1 MNFQIVD
8 TIREDTL
15 QSVERRIDQWRV
27 QVRSLGLPPDEHL
40 RPEFWEE
47 INQDGAG
54 NVQSH
59 WFGGTVV
66 LSDEALTKIKQ

>member
-1 MNFQIVD
+1 MKFQIVD

-15 QSVERRIDQWRV
+15 QGVERRIDQWRV
-27 QVRSLGLPPDEHL
+27 QLRSVGLPADEHL
-40 RPEFWEE
+40 RPEVWEE

-59 WFGGTVV
+59 WFGGRVV
-66 LSDEALTKIKQ
+66 LSKEALAKIKH

>member
-1 MNFQIVD
+1 MTFQIVD

-15 QSVERRIDQWRV
+15 QCVEQRIDQWRV
-27 QVRSLGLPPDEHL
+27 QLRSAGVSAEEHF
-40 RPEFWEE
+40 RPEVWEE

-59 WFGGTVV
+59 WFGGRIV
-66 LSDEALTKIKQ
+66 LSDEALAKIKQ